1 MIVDST
7 LSLINSAD
15 KNLAFRIRH
24 FEDDAMF
31 RSVQEQA
38 FSSIIWIKEGS
49 VKVKVDYS
57 EFSITAGT
65 ILFLSP
71 FQPFVLESQSEIKGV
86 CIDFHP
92 EFFCLLKHQK
102 EIAFCGLIFNNIY
115 DPPFITIND
124 TEATV
129 FDVLILQ
136 LIDEVQKTALAQHD
150 ILVSILKILM
160 IHASRIKI
168 QQSVAAEIPLS
179 DQEHP
184 FILQNLKDAID
195 AHFREKHS
203 ASEYAE
209 VLKISPK
216 SLSKITKTHLNKTLT
231 NLISERIV
239 LEAKRDLYMTGKS
252 VKEIAY
258 GLGFKDEY
266 HFSRYFRN
274 STNVSPQIYRDSL
287 RSSKSEIKIAG

>member
-1 MIVDST
+1 MITEST
-7 LSLINSAD
+7 LSLVNSAD

-24 FEDDAMF
+24 FEDDTMLRLAE
-31 RSVQEQA
+31 RQS
-38 FSSIIWIKEGS
+38 FSSIILVNAGRGLL
-49 VKVKVDYS
+49 KVDFS
-57 EFSITAGT
+57 EFDLKEHTMI
-65 ILFLSP
+65 FLSP
-71 FQPFVLESQSEIKGV
+71 FQPFSLEAPEGIKGV

-115 DPPFITIND
+115 DPPFITLTQSEVSLFD
-124 TEATV
+124 T
-129 FDVLILQ
+129 LIIQ
-136 LIDEVQKTALAQHD
+136 MKEEVQKKELAQYEL
-150 ILVSILKILM
+150 LVSILKIFM
-160 IHASRIKI
+160 IHASRIKM
-168 QQSVAAEIPLS
+168 QQRVSPEIAFT

-209 VLKISPK
+209 VLNISPK
-216 SLSKITKTHLNKTLT
+216 SLAKITKTHLNKTLT
-231 NLISERIV
+231 DLISERII
-239 LEAKRDLYMTGKS
+239 LEAKRDLYTTNKS

-258 GLGFKDEY
+258 DLGFKDEY

-274 STNVSPQIYRDSL
+274 NTSVSPQVYRKSL
-287 RSSKSEIKIAG
+287 KPTRAVQV

>member
-1 MIVDST
+1 VD
-7 LSLINSAD
+7 
-15 KNLAFRIRH
+15 F
-24 FEDDAMF
+24 
-31 RSVQEQA
+31 
-38 FSSIIWIKEGS
+38 
-49 VKVKVDYS
+49 S
-57 EFSITAGT
+57 EFSSTAGT

-71 FQPFVLESQSEIKGV
+71 FQPFFLEATELRGV

-92 EFFCLLKHQK
+92 DFFCLMKHQK

-115 DPPFITIND
+115 DPPFITITD
-124 TEATV
+124 TQAEV
-129 FDVLILQ
+129 FDVLIRQ
-136 LIDEVQKTALAQHD
+136 LIAEVQNTALAQHE

-168 QQSVAAEIPLS
+168 EQSVAAEIALS

-195 AHFREKHS
+195 AYFREKHS

-239 LEAKRDLYMTGKS
+239 LEARRDLYMTEKS
-252 VKEIAY
+252 IKEIAY
-258 GLGFKDEY
+258 DLGFKDEY

-274 STNVSPQIYRDSL
+274 STNVSPKIYRDSL
-287 RSSKSEIKIAG
+287 RSSKSEVKIAG

>member
-1 MIVDST
+1 MIVDSA

-15 KNLAFRIRH
+15 KNLAFRIRP
-24 FEDDAMF
+24 FDDDAIF
-31 RSVQEQA
+31 RNSQDQS
-38 FSSIIWIKEGS
+38 FSSIVWLQEGEA
-49 VKVKVDYS
+49 KVKVDFS
-57 EFSITAGT
+57 EFVIQQGT
-65 ILFLSP
+65 MLFLSP
-71 FQPFVLESQSEIKGV
+71 FQPYSVDAAEEIKGV

-115 DPPFITIND
+115 DLPIITI
-124 TEATV
+124 TKEEAALFT
-129 FDVLILQ
+129 ILVGQ
-136 LIDEVQKTALAQHD
+136 LIDEVQKTALAQYD
-150 ILVSILKILM
+150 ILVSILKIFM
-160 IHASRIKI
+160 IHASRIKM
-168 QQSVAAEIPLS
+168 QQSVSSEIPLA

-195 AHFREKHS
+195 AHFRDKHS

-209 VLKISPK
+209 VLNISPK
-216 SLSKITKTHLNKTLT
+216 SLAKITKTHLNKTLT
-231 NLISERIV
+231 SLISERII
-239 LEAKRDLYMTGKS
+239 LEAKRDLFTTAKS

-287 RSSKSEIKIAG
+287 KSSKGDIKIAG

>member
-1 MIVDST
+1 MIIDST

-24 FEDDAMF
+24 FEDDAAF
-31 RSVQEQA
+31 KTLQEQA
-38 FSSIIWIKEGS
+38 YSSIIWLKEGS
-49 VKVKVDYS
+49 ANIKVDFS
-57 EFSITAGT
+57 EFPIKAGS

-71 FQPFVLESQSEIKGV
+71 FQPFVLEAEEEIKGV

-92 EFFCLLKHQK
+92 EFFCLMKHQK

-115 DPPFITIND
+115 DPPFITI
-124 TEATV
+124 TESEAV
-129 FDVLILQ
+129 LFEVLIVQ
-136 LIDEVQKTALAQHD
+136 LINEVQKTALAQHD
-150 ILVSILKILM
+150 ILVSILKIFM
-160 IHASRIKI
+160 IHASRIKM

-287 RSSKSEIKIAG
+287 RSSKSEVKIAV